1 MIGDWEAIRDFLI
14 GYCGRDDVSAC
25 RTSFIEYRALIKAH
39 NDREYAAWDRVRTL
53 AHNAYMLTATKGT
66 KIKDRKKFMPLA
78 WDEMYKREIKA
89 IPQPA
94 SEAEISELNRIANL
108 FLKKK

>member
-1 MIGDWEAIRDFLI
+1 MI
-14 GYCGRDDVSAC
+14 GYCGRGEIEAC

-39 NDREYAAWDRVRTL
+39 NDREYAAWDRVRML

-78 WDEMYKREIKA
+78 WDDMNKREIKA

-94 SEAEISELNRIANL
+94 SEAEINELNRIANL
-108 FLKKK
+108 FMKKKL

>member
-1 MIGDWEAIRDFLI
+1 M
-14 GYCGRDDVSAC
+14 SAC
-25 RTSFIEYRALIKAH
+25 RTSFVEYRALIKAH
-39 NDREYAAWDRVRTL
+39 NDREYAAWDRARML

-78 WDEMYKREIKA
+78 WDEMNKREIKA
-89 IPQPA
+89 VPQPA